1 MKAFIQR
8 GGQEA
13 ARRKARHA
21 TMHREVIARKEDPY
35 DFWRR
40 IGAPKTVVAPM
51 VEHSDLAYRQLTRK
65 YGADIAYTQMFN
77 ANIFSNGSEHMFQ
90 TCADDRPLIVQFAGH
105 DPSTLLSAA
114 LKVQDKCDAVD
125 INLGCP
131 QNIAKRGRYG
141 AFLME
146 ELDLLYNIVSTLVQ
160 GLKIPVTC
168 KTRIYKDFEKCIEL
182 CETLVRAGASLLTI
196 HGRTR
201 DEKGHRVGAV
211 DWDMIKRIK
220 HHFQGRVPVIA
231 NGGIEDYNDIERCLS
246 YTGCDGVMSSEA
258 ILENPTLFCGNDS
271 ITMID
276 LTLEY
281 LEYAEKYRAP
291 WSSIRGHCMKMLHR
305 YFAVHIDIRD
315 QISTTK
321 TIDDIVAIIMDL
333 KKIVICDKD
342 YQEKWY
348 SRHRS
353 IHTAHS
359 GSPMN
364 GSNGKVVLHIKDK
377 LLESTNEDDNEGC
390 LMGLFD

>member
-1 MKAFIQR
+1 
-8 GGQEA
+8 
-13 ARRKARHA
+13 
-21 TMHREVIARKEDPY
+21 MHREVIPPKENPY
-35 DFWRR
+35 EFWRR
-40 IGAPKTVVAPM
+40 IGSPKTVVAPM

-77 ANIFSNGSEHMFQ
+77 ANIFSNGCEHMFQ

-105 DPSTLLSAA
+105 DPSSLLSAA
-114 LKVQDKCDAVD
+114 LIVQDKCDAVD

-146 ELDLLYNIVSTLVQ
+146 ELDLLYTIVSTLVQ

-168 KTRIYKDFEKCIEL
+168 KTRIYKNFDQCIEL

-201 DEKGHRVGAV
+201 DEKGHLVGAA

-231 NGGIEDYNDIERCLS
+231 NGGIEVYNDIERCLMH
-246 YTGCDGVMSSEA
+246 TGCDGVMSSES
-258 ILENPTLFCGNDS
+258 ILENPSLFSGSDS

-281 LEYAEKYRAP
+281 LEYAERYKAP

-305 YFAVHIDIRD
+305 YFTVHTELRN
-315 QISTTK
+315 QIGETK
-321 TIDDIVAIIMDL
+321 TIDDIIGLIMELKSII
-333 KKIVICDKD
+333 VCDSD
-342 YQEKWY
+342 YQETWY
-348 SRHRS
+348 QRHRGAAPV
-353 IHTAHS
+353 HDRRL
-359 GSPMN
+359 MN
-364 GSNGKVVLHIKDK
+364 GSNGKLVLHIKDK
-377 LLESTNEDDNEGC
+377 LLDSNNEDDNEGC
-390 LMGLFD
+390 LMGMFD